1 MRVFR
6 NRVSSM
12 YLAKWLQKQFYDAM
26 QCLVLSSVITCPASN
41 YISLETEVSTG
52 DIHHLDEVT

>member
-1 MRVFR
+1 
-6 NRVSSM
+6 M